1 MALHEINYKF
11 QSEGEY
17 EKFPKGW
24 SHTGVVGSGDMEVL
38 MKQADLSGAVE
49 VKVITP
55 ITGFDHVWEKVLDK
69 FIRESKLG
77 DLIIQINDNNA
88 TPYIVS
94 TRLKQALIEAKEA
107 IG

>member
-1 MALHEINYKF
+1 
-11 QSEGEY
+11 
-17 EKFPKGW
+17 
-24 SHTGVVGSGDMEVL
+24 MEVL